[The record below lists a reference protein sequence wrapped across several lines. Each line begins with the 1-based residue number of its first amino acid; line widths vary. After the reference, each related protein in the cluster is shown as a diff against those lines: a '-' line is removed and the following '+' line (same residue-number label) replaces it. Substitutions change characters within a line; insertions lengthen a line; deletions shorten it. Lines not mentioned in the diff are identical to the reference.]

1 MTEKRPSLTGLTVLF
16 TFGRMLMN
24 VQMRMFYPFL
34 RVFARGL
41 NLPETAITQA
51 LGVRSLMGLI
61 SPFLASITDRG
72 GRKLGMLLGLGLFA
86 VVNTLVVIFPTFP
99 MLVAAMLGTML
110 AMFIYLPAVQ
120 SYLGDRVAYQQR
132 GRLLAV
138 VELGWSISFFVGIPV
153 VGWLI
158 AWRGWVAPFPLLA
171 GLGGVAFLLV
181 ALRVEN
187 VRSSTQNQGGQA
199 ALRQVFTHPP
209 ALAGLLMGL
218 CFASANEMVNI
229 VFGVWLQDSFQLSIL
244 GVGLTA
250 AVIGIAELCG
260 ESLSV
265 WLVDR
270 LGKTRAVA
278 SGIGLNCLVA
288 LLLVVL
294 GQSLAGGV
302 VGLFMFFITFEF
314 AVVCSFPMMTGVLP
328 QARATL
334 MGSYLAMFAL
344 GRGFAALAGPWLY
357 QRGFWLNAVAA
368 LLLDLLAM
376 AALRGV
382 RVQDVEKG

>member
-1 MTEKRPSLTGLTVLF
+1 MPEKRPSLTALTVLF

-24 VQMRMFYPFL
+24 VQMRMFYPFV

-61 SPFLASITDRG
+61 SPLLGPISERG

-86 VVNTLVVIFPTFP
+86 IINVLVVIFPTFP

-120 SYLGDRVAYQQR
+120 SYLGDRVPYQQR
-132 GRLLAV
+132 GRLLGV
-138 VELGWSISFFVGIPV
+138 VELGWSFSFFVGIPV
-153 VGWLI
+153 VGWLVS
-158 AWRGWVAPFPLLA
+158 WRGWVAPFPLLA
-171 GLGGVAFLLV
+171 GLVGVAFLLV
-181 ALRVEN
+181 ALLVEN
-187 VRSSTQNQGGQA
+187 VRPAAQSQGGRA
-199 ALRQVFTHPP
+199 ALRQVFTHPA

-229 VFGVWLQDSFQLSIL
+229 VFGVWLEDSFQLTIL

-250 AVIGIAELCG
+250 AVIGIAELFG
-260 ESLSV
+260 ESLAA

-270 LGKTRAVA
+270 LGKARAVA
-278 SGIGLNCLVA
+278 VGIALNCLVA
-288 LLLVVL
+288 ISLILLR
-294 GQSLAGGV
+294 QSLAGGV
-302 VGLFMFFITFEF
+302 VGLFLFFITFEF
-314 AVVCSFPMMTGVLP
+314 AVVSSFPMMTGVLP
-328 QARATL
+328 GARATL
-334 MGSYLAMFAL
+334 MGTYIAMFAL
-344 GRGFAALAGPWLY
+344 GRGFADLVGPWLY
-357 QRGFWLNAVAA
+357 AHGFWLNIITAF
-368 LLLDLLAM
+368 LLDLLAL

-382 RVQDVEKG
+382 HVQDVEKG